1 MIKISTTPT
10 EGYKYTPI
18 SERGLELPFSV
29 WVKPLNSKQIVSLE
43 DKVVRRDGQEVTL
56 SSGEF
61 GFNVCKLSIIS
72 WENMEDSESTQVVP
86 KKQSDGTLTDY
97 SVGLLPVDI
106 IMEIANVVVAVS
118 KDPGKIQ
125 VFFGTAEE
133 LENNKGKAKA

>member
-1 MIKISTTPT
+1 MIKIATTPT
-10 EGYKYTPI
+10 EGYKYTPL
-18 SERGLELPFSV
+18 SERGIELPFSV

-61 GFNVCKLSIIS
+61 GFNVCKLAIVS
-72 WENMEDSESTQVVP
+72 WENMEDSNNTQIEP
-86 KKQSDGTLTDY
+86 KKQTDGTLTDY

-106 IMEIANVVVAVS
+106 IMEIANVVVAIS

-125 VFFGTAEE
+125 VFFGTEE
-133 LENNKGKAKA
+133 DKK